1 MLGKLNV
8 FKHEMLPCSPADL
21 EAHVQDVTEMVQ
33 ALDDIKD
40 LVRNTRQ
47 LKRAQK
53 TYLLHQ
59 VDAIVKQLYADVD
72 TPITDEGG
80 RLN

>member
-1 MLGKLNV
+1 MLNV
-8 FKHEMLPCSPADL
+8 FKTTPLPCTRADL
-21 EAHVQDVTEMVQ
+21 EASARDITEMVQ
-33 ALDDIKD
+33 ALDDIKT
-40 LVRNTRQ
+40 LIRNTRQ

-72 TPITDEGG
+72 TAITDEGG